1 MKYSNGDL
9 VIVEWE
15 DHFSFRNQGWC
26 KYSDLKPDIAPEI
39 CHSVGVVVIN
49 GKSTLSLAQNWH
61 PMDKE
66 TNVAD
71 FMTIIKTCIRK
82 VTVLKKKVI

>member
-1 MKYSNGDL
+1 MKYTQGDL
-9 VIVEWE
+9 VTVEWE
-15 DHFSFRNQGWC
+15 DHFSFRNQGWT
-26 KYSDLKPDIAPEI
+26 KYADLKQDVNPEV
-39 CHSVGVVVIN
+39 CFSVGVVIIN

-71 FMTIIKTCIRK
+71 FMTILKPCIRK
-82 VTVLKKKVI
+82 VTILKKKVI